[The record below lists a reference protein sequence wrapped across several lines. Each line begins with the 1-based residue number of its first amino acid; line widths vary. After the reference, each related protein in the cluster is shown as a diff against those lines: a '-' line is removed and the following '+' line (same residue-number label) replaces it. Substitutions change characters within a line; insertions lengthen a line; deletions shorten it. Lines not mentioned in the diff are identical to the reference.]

1 MMRIANI
8 VVDIRYLERYKAAL
22 QEGIEA
28 AIRLEPGV
36 LTLYAVSAIED
47 PARFTILEV
56 YADQAAYEAHLKT
69 PHFLKYKN
77 ATQDMVTSLELVDVA
92 PLIPGLNPGL
102 KFK

>member
-8 VVDIRYLERYKAAL
+8 VVDVRYLERYRAAL

-28 AIRLEPGV
+28 ALRLEPGV
-36 LTLYAVSAIED
+36 LTLHAVSAIDD
-47 PARFTILEV
+47 PARFIVLEV

-77 ATQDMVTSLELVDVA
+77 ATQDVVTSLELVDVV
-92 PLIPGLNPGL
+92 PLIPGV
-102 KFK
+102 KFQ